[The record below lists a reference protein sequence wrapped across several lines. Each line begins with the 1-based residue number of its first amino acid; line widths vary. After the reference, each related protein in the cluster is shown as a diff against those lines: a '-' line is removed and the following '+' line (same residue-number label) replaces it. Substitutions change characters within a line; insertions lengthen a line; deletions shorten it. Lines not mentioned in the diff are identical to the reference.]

1 MDTYQA
7 ALAEYL
13 KPDTR
18 KQADLA
24 EAIGK
29 SQAAVSR
36 YATGERF
43 PAAPTARDIDRVS
56 GGAVPF
62 ELWQR
67 EAAQRIGIAA

>member
-1 MDTYQA
+1 MDSYRT

-18 KQADLA
+18 KQAELA
-24 EAIGK
+24 VALGK

-36 YATGERF
+36 YATGARF
-43 PAAPTARDIDRVS
+43 PRSTTAKDIDRIT

-62 ELWQR
+62 ELWQA
-67 EAAQRIGIAA
+67 EAAQRFGIAA

>member
-18 KQADLA
+18 KQAELA
-24 EAIGK
+24 SAINR

-36 YATGERF
+36 YVTGERF
-43 PAAPTARDIDRVS
+43 PGALTAREIDRAT

-62 ELWQR
+62 EMWQR